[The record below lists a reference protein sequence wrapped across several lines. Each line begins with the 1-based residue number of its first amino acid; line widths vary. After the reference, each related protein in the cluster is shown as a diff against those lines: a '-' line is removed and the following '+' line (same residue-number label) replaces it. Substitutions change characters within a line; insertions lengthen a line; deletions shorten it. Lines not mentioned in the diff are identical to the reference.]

1 MKGLARVQVLG
12 AALFFST
19 GGAGI
24 KALPLTNWQV
34 ASLRSLIAAVAILIL
49 LPETRRN
56 WSRGTALVALAYSA
70 MLVLFVTANK
80 LTTSANTIF
89 LQATGP
95 LYLLFLGP
103 LILKE
108 RTRRSDY
115 LFLAVMAIGM
125 ALFFVGDQAP
135 QRTAPKPLLGNILA
149 AISGFAWAATMV
161 GLRWFAKQGK
171 GSMNTVAL
179 GNIVTFAVC
188 LAPALSAPFV
198 VSASSWL
205 ILVYLGLFQ
214 LTVGYLL
221 LSYGVRHLPALEA
234 SMLVLLEPALNPIW
248 TWLVHGEH
256 VSPLAIAG
264 GLCVLGSTAG
274 MMIAAKAQQPAAGAA

>member
-1 MKGLARVQVLG
+1 MKGLARLQALG

-34 ASLRSLIAAVAILIL
+34 ASLRSLVAAVAILIL

-56 WSRGTALVALAYSA
+56 WTRGTTLVALAYSA

-115 LFLAVMAIGM
+115 LFLAVMAAGM

-135 QRTAPKPLLGNILA
+135 QRTAPQPLLGNILA

-161 GLRWFAKQGK
+161 GLRWFARQGT

-179 GNIVTFAVC
+179 GNILTFGIC
-188 LAPALSAPFV
+188 LAPALSTPLA
-198 VSASSWL
+198 VSTSSWL
-205 ILVYLGLFQ
+205 ILGYLGIFQ
-214 LTVGYLL
+214 LGVGYLL
-221 LSYGVRHLPALEA
+221 LSKGVRHLPALEA

-256 VSPLAIAG
+256 VSALAIAG

-274 MMIAAKAQQPAAGAA
+274 MMIAARTQQPAGGVA

>member
-1 MKGLARVQVLG
+1 MKARARVQVLG
-12 AALFFST
+12 AALLFST

-56 WSRGTALVALAYSA
+56 WSRGTVLVALAYSA

-103 LILKE
+103 LILNE

-115 LFLAVMAIGM
+115 LFLAVMAVGM

-135 QRTAPKPLLGNILA
+135 QRTAPQPLLGNILA

-161 GLRWFAKQGK
+161 GLRWFAKKGQ

-188 LAPALSAPFV
+188 LAPALSAPLV
-198 VSASSWL
+198 VSVSSWL
-205 ILVYLGLFQ
+205 ILAYLGIFQ

-248 TWLVHGEH
+248 TWLLHGEH
-256 VSPLAIAG
+256 VSALAIAG

-274 MMIAAKAQQPAAGAA
+274 RMIAEKAQQPADGVA